1 MEGNW
6 GCYLGTQP
14 MGGGGGGGETE
25 DGTILYIAKPL
36 GLCILTPISGGTLS
50 QDTVPTAVLFLS
62 QDASPALLLGPC
74 RYRARMTRMNQ
85 DHPPSH
91 LPRCHM
97 SGNCSWN
104 IQTRQKQKLKQRLFK
119 YFLSW
124 PSWFLGAWLPVLK
137 AILNVLCYRPFASG
151 LTIRQAGH
159 IFQEPWLF
167 EEFLHPWLLSNN
179 QPNIAWLLTHLSRQC
194 SASLLS
200 HQQTLQCS
208 AEFFTDW
215 RRGFRWY
222 VKNGFAARCNGSQ
235 WSSLKNLGWICPIY
249 AWFTQPG
256 PHDSKPANSIQ
267 RAAQSLST
275 RCTAN

>member
-1 MEGNW
+1 MLPIACKWKGIGAATW
-6 GCYLGTQP
+6 GP
-14 MGGGGGGGETE
+14 NPWGGEGGWR
-25 DGTILYIAKPL
+25 DGGRDHIYIYIAKPL

-50 QDTVPTAVLFLS
+50 QDTVPTAV
-62 QDASPALLLGPC
+62 LGPC

-137 AILNVLCYRPFASG
+137 AILHVLCYIGPLLQDWQFVKQGIFSKSHGFSKSSSIHGFCQTISQHCLTTNPSKPTMFSQPF
-151 LTIRQAGH
+151 
-159 IFQEPWLF
+159 
-167 EEFLHPWLLSNN
+167 
-179 QPNIAWLLTHLSRQC
+179 
-194 SASLLS
+194 S

-208 AEFFTDW
+208 AEFFTHW
-215 RRGFRWY
+215 RGGFRWY